1 MAISIQEQ
9 IADKNIN
16 LLHVKCTRGVYNK
29 MIFKTVINGN
39 PKYYTLSKLDWM
51 KQFVCDDNELIAASC
66 IECLCM
72 HGWDIDE
79 ILLEIPTNFNRHLWC
94 NKVIEM
100 AEKQDKPDLLLHFLE
115 EESIYLNKAILALK
129 RKGHENYLT
138 TLLLSNNPFITKAIM
153 RMTKNA
159 N

>member
-39 PKYYTLSKLDWM
+39 PKYYTLTKLDWM
-51 KQFVCDDNELIAASC
+51 KQFICDSNELIAVGC
-66 IECLCM
+66 IEGLCM

-79 ILLEIPTNFNRHLWC
+79 ILPEIPANFNRHLWC
-94 NKVIEM
+94 DKVIEM

-115 EESIYLNKAILALK
+115 EESICLNKAILALK

>member
-1 MAISIQEQ
+1 MAVSIQEQ

-16 LLHVKCTRGVYNK
+16 LLHVKCTMGVYNK
-29 MIFKTVINGN
+29 MIFRAVIWGN

-51 KQFVCDDNELIAASC
+51 KQFICADNELIAANC
-66 IECLCM
+66 IECLCT

-79 ILLEIPTNFNRHLWC
+79 ILPEIPANFHRHLWC
-94 NKVIEM
+94 DKVIEM

-115 EESIYLNKAILALK
+115 EESVYLNKAILALK

-138 TLLLSNNPFITKAIM
+138 TLLLSNNPSITRAIM